1 VPAEDNLSGAYWETG
16 HYEEGLEAGRRLVAA
31 LPGYFWGYVYVAE
44 NAVALG
50 RIDEARA
57 AIAEGRR
64 VQPSLSLELIQR
76 SFGVSRPAIDA
87 HRNAALRQAG
97 LE

>member
-1 VPAEDNLSGAYWETG
+1 M
-16 HYEEGLEAGRRLVAA
+16 AA
-31 LPGYFWGYVYVAE
+31 LPGYYWGYVYVAE

-64 VQPSLSLELIQR
+64 VQPDLSLELVQR
-76 SFGVSRPAIDA
+76 GFFGVSRPAIDA
-87 HRNAALRQAG
+87 RRNATLRQAG